1 MAIGRLVPPHL
12 GEDGEFLQ
20 HYDDSEL
27 KLICVFLKPH
37 LGETIK
43 VTTDYPP
50 IKGSTAAMLC
60 TLVGAVA
67 ETRGEGGVLI
77 LLGPDGL
84 PFSVGKHQRPLFD
97 VALVA
102 PRPSQQRGMTQSGG
116 GTTSV
121 GSDVGDLAAAI
132 KVSQLQGKV
141 PISTH
146 EVITVETT
154 GFGCQVDRED
164 RLNCPDCWLSPSQDK
179 ESYGFDTKTFFKHYE
194 GVVREYKKMKAW
206 KETDTTARER
216 LSEKL
221 KDSWPA
227 QVHIHSWMTAG
238 VISDHDLFKLA
249 LELYIHN
256 EGPTDNKVKTLLRGK
271 VWQAMVVGKD
281 ASPHNDQLAMKR
293 GIRPIKHAKQVDG
306 LYLSVVLCSEGPR
319 EGSFAPRDVF
329 VKKQTWASGGAPVE
343 KRPAAPTLSG
353 THSSGTQAPTQAAPT
368 NAAPTQAAP
377 TQAAPT
383 QAAPTS
389 SGTHSSGTHL
399 KAAPTSKRHPP
410 QESCK
415 GRRWRFLPRL
425 RRRSIDH

>member
-12 GEDGEFLQ
+12 GEDGEFLH

-121 GSDVGDLAAAI
+121 GADVGDLAAAI

-146 EVITVETT
+146 EII
-154 GFGCQVDRED
+154 
-164 RLNCPDCWLSPSQDK
+164 
-179 ESYGFDTKTFFKHYE
+179 
-194 GVVREYKKMKAW
+194 
-206 KETDTTARER
+206 TARR
-216 LSEKL
+216 
-221 KDSWPA
+221 
-227 QVHIHSWMTAG
+227 Q
-238 VISDHDLFKLA
+238 
-249 LELYIHN
+249 
-256 EGPTDNKVKTLLRGK
+256 
-271 VWQAMVVGKD
+271 
-281 ASPHNDQLAMKR
+281 
-293 GIRPIKHAKQVDG
+293 
-306 LYLSVVLCSEGPR
+306 
-319 EGSFAPRDVF
+319 GS
-329 VKKQTWASGGAPVE
+329 
-343 KRPAAPTLSG
+343 AA
-353 THSSGTQAPTQAAPT
+353 
-368 NAAPTQAAP
+368 
-377 TQAAPT
+377 
-383 QAAPTS
+383 
-389 SGTHSSGTHL
+389 
-399 KAAPTSKRHPP
+399 
-410 QESCK
+410 
-415 GRRWRFLPRL
+415 
-425 RRRSIDH
+425 RSIETIE